1 MILTIFS
8 YIGVFLLGALIGI
21 LMVAVLSAN
30 HHPHEDEEQL
40 DFLKKYKENK

>member
-1 MILTIFS
+1 MLLTIFS
-8 YIGVFLLGALIGI
+8 YIGVFLGALIGI